1 MKIALVNTDWM
12 QYNENHSNKAVTQ
25 HINLTESESIM
36 DIKQLNSKI
45 KLIRTNG
52 AKLDALI
59 QEAAI
64 GCIEHAAAHGD
75 VRPANQLWDAMPQGS
90 RRNALGMYLVEYGAM
105 RVNTGKD
112 KEQARFK
119 FQKDFETDLAA
130 ARAVMWYSFK
140 PEKDLAEEFNLS
152 GKLQGLLKAYNKA
165 LSDGRTIKAS
175 PDEVKVLKS
184 LAAAMRVHE
193 NIKATVK
200 LKGHLAA

>member
-1 MKIALVNTDWM
+1 
-12 QYNENHSNKAVTQ
+12 
-25 HINLTESESIM
+25 M

-52 AKLDALI
+52 VRLDALI
-59 QEAAI
+59 QEAAV
-64 GCIEHAAAHGD
+64 GCIEHAAEHGD

-112 KEQARFK
+112 KEQSRFK
-119 FQKDFETDLAA
+119 FKKEFETDVTKA
-130 ARAVMWYSFK
+130 ARVMWYSFK

-152 GKLQGLLKAYNKA
+152 GKLQSLLKAYTKA
-165 LSDGRTIKAS
+165 VSDGQAIKAS
-175 PDEVKVLKS
+175 PDEMQVLES
-184 LAAAMRVHE
+184 LAAVLRVQE

-200 LKGHLAA
+200 LEGHLAA

>member
-1 MKIALVNTDWM
+1 
-12 QYNENHSNKAVTQ
+12 
-25 HINLTESESIM
+25 M
-36 DIKQLNSKI
+36 DIKQLSSKI

-52 AKLDALI
+52 AKLDVLI

-90 RRNALGMYLVEYGAM
+90 RRNALGMYLCQYGAM

-112 KEQARFK
+112 KDQARFK
-119 FQKDFETDLAA
+119 FQKEFETDITA
-130 ARAVMWYSFK
+130 ARAVMWHSFK

-152 GKLQGLLKAYNKA
+152 SKLQSLLKAYNKA
-165 LSDGRTIKAS
+165 VSDGQAIKAT
-175 PDEVKVLKS
+175 PDEIQVLTS
-184 LAAAMRVHE
+184 LAAAVRVQD

-200 LKGHLAA
+200 LKEHLAA

>member
-1 MKIALVNTDWM
+1 
-12 QYNENHSNKAVTQ
+12 
-25 HINLTESESIM
+25 M

-59 QEAAI
+59 QEVAV

-75 VRPANQLWDAMPQGS
+75 VRPANQLWEAMPNGS
-90 RRNALGMYLVEYGAM
+90 RRNALGMYLCQYGAI

-119 FQKDFETDLAA
+119 YKKDFETDVAA
-130 ARAVMWYSFK
+130 ARAVMWYGFK

-152 GKLQGLLKAYNKA
+152 GKLQSLLKAYTKA
-165 LSDGRTIKAS
+165 LSDGQAIKAT
-175 PDEVKVLKS
+175 PDEIQVLES
-184 LAAAMRVHE
+184 LAAALRVQE

-200 LKGHLAA
+200 IEEHLAA